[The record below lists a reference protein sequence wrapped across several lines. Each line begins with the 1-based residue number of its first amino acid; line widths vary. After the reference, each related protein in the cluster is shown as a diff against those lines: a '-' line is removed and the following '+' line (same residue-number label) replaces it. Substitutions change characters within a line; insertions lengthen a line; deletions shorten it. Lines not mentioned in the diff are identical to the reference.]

1 MQIMQL
7 TSLHILDLSNTCLSG
22 LPPTLA
28 ALTSLQ
34 ELLLGACCFRR
45 VPAALLC
52 RLGSLQVLDMS
63 RNAELELEGL
73 FCGRP
78 HLACARCA
86 RSCLR
91 RCVTELER
99 ATREGPSSDTLRGT

>member
-1 MQIMQL
+1 MVVPAHPAAVQEALFHCVQIMQL

-45 VPAALLC
+45 VPAALLR
-52 RLGSLQVLDMS
+52 RLDSLQVLDMS
-63 RNAELELEGL
+63 RNTELELEGL
-73 FCGRP
+73 SVDDLTWVAQGAPGHAF
-78 HLACARCA
+78 
-86 RSCLR
+86 
-91 RCVTELER
+91 V
-99 ATREGPSSDTLRGT
+99 DV